1 MSSKLPNEDHPLD
14 VLGKKKSSKDE
25 YYAFMLR
32 QEKMKQITSLNRSG
46 GNFLSDD
53 EMKALNAMSERE
65 KIELRTL
72 ARLYSLADTSPEYLQ
87 IKAITGGRDR
97 EEIADKLTKLYME
110 RVVVEDVLDRFISPN
125 SAKKIISDA
134 GSTSRNKYD
143 AFGLNK

>member
-1 MSSKLPNEDHPLD
+1 MSSKLPHEDHPLD

-25 YYAFMLR
+25 YYSFMLR
-32 QEKMKQITSLNRSG
+32 QEKLKQIKQLNGRG
-46 GNFLSDD
+46 GNFLSA
-53 EMKALNAMSERE
+53 EEESALNAMSEKE

-87 IKAITGGRDR
+87 IKAITGGHSR
-97 EEIADKLTKLYME
+97 EEIAEKLTKLYME

-134 GSTSRNKYD
+134 GSQSRTKYD